1 MKIYGRYLKPYTTL
15 TGVLFSLYFFCLRSE
30 ITTLT
35 SAIDHINSTTNC
47 QKFIKYPITKTSFP
61 DGISVVFFHPLGLT
75 VVLVRLNK
83 DEFLSFFQNML
94 FRFSVVHHLARNT
107 SVQ

>member
-1 MKIYGRYLKPYTTL
+1 MKIYGRYLQPYTTL

-47 QKFIKYPITKTSFP
+47 QKFIKYPMTKTSFP
-61 DGISVVFFHPLGLT
+61 DGISVVFSHPLGLT
-75 VVLVRLNK
+75 VAHSCIIVSLCFVIQVLSYIHS
-83 DEFLSFFQNML
+83 DF
-94 FRFSVVHHLARNT
+94 
-107 SVQ
+107 